1 MSSKI
6 KVDTIENVAG
16 SGNVSLGSGHNL
28 VVPGNITGSGTAT
41 ITGDLTVD
49 TSSLKVNAS
58 NNFIGIGTASPQ
70 KKVHILD
77 TTSDGVMIFDR
88 NGTSTDHQ
96 IVFAHNYQSGGQSGG
111 NYYGIGVDGSENKLV
126 FAYDA
131 NSQASLSADA
141 KMIIDASGNITKPN
155 QPMAALQPDT
165 SSNVTISNTNA
176 DHVIGWKVVG
186 GRQTLIRGI
195 TLGASTHANPIANG
209 NNTGRLTFT
218 SGGVYYFDYTLRM
231 ENTPGAGNLYV
242 KFNGNTIHRM
252 HVEGWA
258 RSNYR
263 HGRVSRAIS
272 VSANDY
278 VEFIVACPS
287 GGQFSGSGD
296 TVNWLTIMKVA

>member
-77 TTSDGVMIFDR
+77 TTSDGIIIFDR

-141 KMIIDASGNITKPN
+141 KMLMDASGRVTIPN
-155 QPMAALQPDT
+155 QPAFSIRHFNTSASTRARTIGSTGEGGSVTVFTNVGSHFSNSNGRFTAPVAGTYFFMA
-165 SSNVTISNTNA
+165 SSSPGAASNSGT
-176 DHVIGWKVVG
+176 VILKNGSGQFTQTGYHYSAAYNGTAVG
-186 GRQTLIRGI
+186 TTI
-195 TLGASTHANPIANG
+195 TLAAT
-209 NNTGRLTFT
+209 
-218 SGGVYYFDYTLRM
+218 DYVTAQFQ
-231 ENTPGAGNLYV
+231 P
-242 KFNGNTIHRM
+242 FNGQ
-252 HVEGWA
+252 
-258 RSNYR
+258 S
-263 HGRVSRAIS
+263 
-272 VSANDY
+272 
-278 VEFIVACPS
+278 
-287 GGQFSGSGD
+287 D
-296 TVNWLTIMKVA
+296 TMYDAGFCGFLIG

>member
-77 TTSDGVMIFDR
+77 TTSDGIIIFDR

-141 KMIIDASGNITKPN
+141 KMLMDASGHVTIPN
-155 QPMAALQPDT
+155 QPAFSIRHFNTSASTSARTIGSTGEGGSVTVFTNVGSHFSNSNGRFTAPVAGTYFFMA
-165 SSNVTISNTNA
+165 SSSPGAASNSGT
-176 DHVIGWKVVG
+176 VILKNGSGQFTQTGYHYSAAYNGTAVG
-186 GRQTLIRGI
+186 TTI
-195 TLGASTHANPIANG
+195 TLAAT
-209 NNTGRLTFT
+209 
-218 SGGVYYFDYTLRM
+218 DYVTAQFQ
-231 ENTPGAGNLYV
+231 P
-242 KFNGNTIHRM
+242 FNGQ
-252 HVEGWA
+252 
-258 RSNYR
+258 S
-263 HGRVSRAIS
+263 
-272 VSANDY
+272 
-278 VEFIVACPS
+278 
-287 GGQFSGSGD
+287 D
-296 TVNWLTIMKVA
+296 TMYDAGFCGFLIG

>member
-77 TTSDGVMIFDR
+77 TTSDGIIIFDR
-88 NGTSTDHQ
+88 NGTTTDHQ
-96 IVFAHNYQSGGQSGG
+96 VVFAHNYQSGGQSGG

-126 FAYDA
+126 IAYDA

-141 KMIIDASGNITKPN
+141 KVLIDSDGRVSMPN
-155 QPMAALQPDT
+155 QPLAEAYYTANTQDGAYNATNRNYTVCKPAGT
-165 SSNVTISNTNA
+165 HVNVGNMY
-176 DHVIGWKVVG
+176 D
-186 GRQTLIRGI
+186 
-195 TLGASTHANPIANG
+195 ASTGRFTVPVAGKYLAMVNG
-209 NNTGRLTFT
+209 SQYSQNMSSYHYVYIRKNGTVQKYIYNTLL
-218 SGGVYYFDYTLRM
+218 SGATWTEMSGSTVFDC
-231 ENTPGAGNLYV
+231 A
-242 KFNGNTIHRM
+242 
-252 HVEGWA
+252 
-258 RSNYR
+258 
-263 HGRVSRAIS
+263 
-272 VSANDY
+272 ANDY
-278 VEFIVACPS
+278 IDFFVQHDSSTATNR
-287 GGQFSGSGD
+287 GGWDINNYTKFMVYMLS
-296 TVNWLTIMKVA
+296 

>member
-1 MSSKI
+1 
-6 KVDTIENVAG
+6 
-16 SGNVSLGSGHNL
+16 
-28 VVPGNITGSGTAT
+28 
-41 ITGDLTVD
+41 
-49 TSSLKVNAS
+49 
-58 NNFIGIGTASPQ
+58 
-70 KKVHILD
+70 
-77 TTSDGVMIFDR
+77 
-88 NGTSTDHQ
+88 
-96 IVFAHNYQSGGQSGG
+96 
-111 NYYGIGVDGSENKLV
+111 
-126 FAYDA
+126 
-131 NSQASLSADA
+131 
-141 KMIIDASGNITKPN
+141 KPN

-209 NNTGRLTFT
+209 NNTGRFTFT

>member
-77 TTSDGVMIFDR
+77 TTSDGIIIFDR

-141 KMIIDASGNITKPN
+141 KMLMDASGCVTKPLTPFVRLQLTSHVSPNTTVSAPGN
-155 QPMAALQPDT
+155 QVT
-165 SSNVTISNTNA
+165 GFTVHENVGSYWNSSN
-176 DHVIGWKVVG
+176 
-186 GRQTLIRGI
+186 
-195 TLGASTHANPIANG
+195 
-209 NNTGRLTFT
+209 NNFT
-218 SGGVYYFDYTLRM
+218 CPVAGVYSASVFYIKYPISGNAHVDLHKNGVKVNEIRWRAP
-231 ENTPGAGNLYV
+231 EVNAGYHQA
-242 KFNGNTIHRM
+242 GGT
-252 HVEGWA
+252 A
-258 RSNYR
+258 
-263 HGRVSRAIS
+263 S
-272 VSANDY
+272 VTCAANDVLDWHY
-278 VEFIVACPS
+278 F
-287 GGQFSGSGD
+287 GSAGLHD
-296 TVNWLTIMKVA
+296 GNGSWEIMLSH

>member
-77 TTSDGVMIFDR
+77 TTSDGIIIFDR

-141 KMIIDASGNITKPN
+141 KMLMDASGRVTIPN
-155 QPMAALQPDT
+155 QPAFSIRHFNTSASTSARTIGSTGEGGSVTVFTNVGSHFSNSNGRFTAPVAGTYFFMA
-165 SSNVTISNTNA
+165 SSSPGSASNSGT
-176 DHVIGWKVVG
+176 VILKNGSGQFTQTGYHYSAAYNGTAVG
-186 GRQTLIRGI
+186 TTI
-195 TLGASTHANPIANG
+195 TLAAT
-209 NNTGRLTFT
+209 
-218 SGGVYYFDYTLRM
+218 DYVTAQFQ
-231 ENTPGAGNLYV
+231 P
-242 KFNGNTIHRM
+242 FNGQ
-252 HVEGWA
+252 
-258 RSNYR
+258 S
-263 HGRVSRAIS
+263 
-272 VSANDY
+272 
-278 VEFIVACPS
+278 
-287 GGQFSGSGD
+287 D
-296 TVNWLTIMKVA
+296 TMYDAGFCGFLIG

>member
-77 TTSDGVMIFDR
+77 TTSDGIIIFDR

-141 KMIIDASGNITKPN
+141 KMLMDASGRVTKPSQPSFLAFGANIGEESTAGYIQYPNITAAQGGHNIGSHYNTSTSKFTAPIAGKYLFGFSVYAHTTN
-155 QPMAALQPDT
+155 ALDMYGKINDSANVSGHQVNAGSNDDNYPTLSGSVLINMAANDVFGWRMAGG
-165 SSNVTISNTNA
+165 SYHTN
-176 DHVIGWKVVG
+176 
-186 GRQTLIRGI
+186 
-195 TLGASTHANPIANG
+195 ST
-209 NNTGRLTFT
+209 
-218 SGGVYYFDYTLRM
+218 
-231 ENTPGAGNLYV
+231 
-242 KFNGNTIHRM
+242 
-252 HVEGWA
+252 
-258 RSNYR
+258 
-263 HGRVSRAIS
+263 
-272 VSANDY
+272 
-278 VEFIVACPS
+278 
-287 GGQFSGSGD
+287 GSMFYGF
-296 TVNWLTIMKVA
+296 LSH

>member
-77 TTSDGVMIFDR
+77 TTSDGIIIFDR

-141 KMIIDASGNITKPN
+141 KMLMDASGRVTIPN
-155 QPMAALQPDT
+155 QPAFSIRHFNTSASTSARTIGSTGEGGSVTVFTNVGSHFSNSNGRFTAPVAGTYFFMA
-165 SSNVTISNTNA
+165 SSSPGAASNSGT
-176 DHVIGWKVVG
+176 VILKNGSGQFTQTGYHYSAAYNGTAVG
-186 GRQTLIRGI
+186 TTI
-195 TLGASTHANPIANG
+195 TLAAT
-209 NNTGRLTFT
+209 
-218 SGGVYYFDYTLRM
+218 DYVTAQFQ
-231 ENTPGAGNLYV
+231 P
-242 KFNGNTIHRM
+242 FNGQ
-252 HVEGWA
+252 
-258 RSNYR
+258 S
-263 HGRVSRAIS
+263 
-272 VSANDY
+272 
-278 VEFIVACPS
+278 
-287 GGQFSGSGD
+287 D
-296 TVNWLTIMKVA
+296 TMYDAGFCGFLIG